1 MIPILFPAAE
11 TAFTDERRQLSE
23 TVSCTV
29 REAEGGYSEL
39 TLQYPVIGEWFS
51 ELVPDALILARPN
64 PYTRPQPF
72 RIYAASKPMNGLVRF
87 SARHLVYDGRGI
99 PVAPF
104 TASSAADAAQ
114 KLKSNAVIDCPFTL
128 TTALSVDKEWKVETP
143 QTLRELIATDE
154 ESWRSVYGGE
164 LQFDFYTIRLLENPG
179 QDRGVTIAYGV
190 DLVDLQQEENIGNTY
205 TGVLP
210 YWSGTQTVT
219 VPSGDPNTEDEVTQQ
234 EVCIRGTVRYASG
247 SFPVQKI
254 LPVDFSSWFTEP
266 PTAAQ
271 LDALGDEYITA
282 KGVGIPEVS
291 LKIDYAQ
298 LGQDVRLYDTIGIRF
313 DRLGVETRARVTGTT
328 FDTLREIYTAV
339 EVGTRP
345 QITDTM
351 TDASRLKTGKLRSS
365 RIANGSI
372 GGRAL
377 GSGAVSARALAA
389 YAVTK
394 NKLAAL
400 SVGSSKLAAGA
411 VKADKIADNAVTVS
425 KIVNGAVVSI
435 KIEDGAVTGNK
446 ILDTAVGLAKLSEDL
461 QVFYADT
468 VAANNIVANLAI
480 VEGDVYTANGHI
492 HNLKCNTLRVNGVQ
506 FTKQDASASVM
517 DANTRYTLTAPVEH
531 TGNTSDGKA
540 YKYYTYDNGLSASL
554 DSIQRSIT
562 ITDILKAV
570 QT

>member
-1 MIPILFPAAE
+1 MIPILFSAAE

-39 TLQYPVIGEWFS
+39 KLQYPVIGRWFS
-51 ELVPDALILARPN
+51 ELVRDALILARPD

-72 RIYAASKPMNGLVRF
+72 RIYAASKPMNGLVSF
-87 SARHLVYDGRGI
+87 SARHIVYDGRGI
-99 PVAPF
+99 PVDPF
-104 TASSAADAAQ
+104 TATSAADAAQ
-114 KLKSNAVIDCPFTL
+114 KLKSNAVIACPFTL
-128 TTALSVDKEWKVETP
+128 TTDLSVTKEWKVETP
-143 QTLRELIATDE
+143 RTLRELIATDE

-164 LQFDFYTIRLLENPG
+164 LQFDFYTIRLLQHPG

-210 YWSGTQTVT
+210 FWSGTQTVT

-254 LPVDFSSWFTEP
+254 LPVDFSSWFNDP

-298 LGQDVRLYDTIGIRF
+298 LGQDVRLYDTIGVRF
-313 DRLGVETRARVTGTT
+313 ERLGVETRARVTGTT

-339 EVGTRP
+339 NVGTRP

-351 TDASRLKTGKLRSS
+351 TDASRLKTGKLLSS

-372 GGRAL
+372 GGSAL
-377 GSGAVSARALAA
+377 SSGAVSTRALAA
-389 YAVTK
+389 YSVTK
-394 NKLAAL
+394 NNLAAL
-400 SVGSSKLAAGA
+400 SVGSSKLASKSVKEEKLDDEAVTTPKVRGHAITYDLLSLAVQQLFVDVLEANKIFAGH
-411 VKADKIADNAVTVS
+411 ITADN
-425 KIVNGAVVSI
+425 
-435 KIEDGAVTGNK
+435 
-446 ILDTAVGLAKLSEDL
+446 
-461 QVFYADT
+461 Y
-468 VAANNIVANLAI
+468 
-480 VEGDVYTANGHI
+480 
-492 HNLKCNTLRVNGVQ
+492 
-506 FTKQDASASVM
+506 
-517 DANTRYTLTAPVEH
+517 LTAPVVIAEREIIVNSH
-531 TGNTSDGKA
+531 GFAPGQVTVLYNDSQ
-540 YKYYTYDNGLSASL
+540 YTYSESARYLKVNVYDPTETTVIGKVSVPVYNG
-554 DSIQRSIT
+554 SIT
-562 ITDILKAV
+562 KSDVTRNGYFYGLVSMGDDE
-570 QT
+570 

>member
-23 TVSCTV
+23 CVSCTV

-39 TLQYPVIGEWFS
+39 TLQYPVIGEWFGD
-51 ELVPDALILARPN
+51 LVRDALILAKPD

-99 PVAPF
+99 PVDPF

-114 KLKSNAVIDCPFTL
+114 KLKSNAVIACPFTL
-128 TTALSVDKEWKVETP
+128 TTDLSVAKEWKVETP
-143 QTLRELIATDE
+143 RTLRELIATDE

-164 LQFDFYTIRLLENPG
+164 LQFDFYTIRLLQNPG

-210 YWSGTQTVT
+210 FWSGTQTVT

-234 EVCIRGTVRYASG
+234 EVCIRGSVRYASG

-254 LPVDFSSWFTEP
+254 LPVDFSSWFDEP
-266 PTAAQ
+266 PTATQ
-271 LDALGDEYITA
+271 LDALGDEYIVA

-291 LKIDYAQ
+291 LKADYAQ
-298 LGQDVRLYDTIGIRF
+298 IGQDVRLYDTIGVRF
-313 DRLGVETRARVTGTT
+313 ERLGVETRARVTGTT

-400 SVGSSKLAAGA
+400 SVGSSKLAAKSVKEEKLDDEA
-411 VKADKIADNAVTVS
+411 VTTPKVRGHAITYDLLSLAVQQLFVDVLEANRIFGGHITADN
-425 KIVNGAVVSI
+425 
-435 KIEDGAVTGNK
+435 
-446 ILDTAVGLAKLSEDL
+446 
-461 QVFYADT
+461 Y
-468 VAANNIVANLAI
+468 
-480 VEGDVYTANGHI
+480 
-492 HNLKCNTLRVNGVQ
+492 
-506 FTKQDASASVM
+506 
-517 DANTRYTLTAPVEH
+517 LTAPVVIAGREIIVNSH
-531 TGNTSDGKA
+531 SFAPGQVTVIYNDSQYSYSESARYLKVNVYDPTETTVIGKVSVPV
-540 YKYYTYDNGLSASL
+540 YNG
-554 DSIQRSIT
+554 SIT
-562 ITDILKAV
+562 KSDVTRNGHFYGLVSMGDDE
-570 QT
+570 